1 MCSCVTAAKKQ
12 QKKPTTAR
20 KQKKKSTV
28 SLSDTASSDS
38 EFEQKNPS
46 LVKTQKKNSSTL
58 PSNSG
63 TDPTINIS
71 SSDEE
76 PQIQGGITI
85 QKVRFSA
92 AEVRAIEKGECLRD
106 VHIALAHSLL
116 KQQFPDRAGFQSTLY
131 VANGRCI
138 PQKEGRIQLH
148 FDEERKHWLTSSFS
162 G

>member
-1 MCSCVTAAKKQ
+1 M
-12 QKKPTTAR
+12 
-20 KQKKKSTV
+20 

-46 LVKTQKKNSSTL
+46 SVKTQKKNSSTL